1 MIITLCIWC
10 ISDVTKILI
19 APACFFVRFLKIELN
34 SSVPTSDR
42 RIHFLVSSN
51 NRKEYSRIIIII
63 LIIKWILCMYRWI
76 YYELFASTKKMNNKE
91 IPSTKIEP
99 IIKPKCNLFELVQ
112 YQCIIKDDRVIC
124 SPFVRIFKR
133 Y

>member
-1 MIITLCIWC
+1 
-10 ISDVTKILI
+10 
-19 APACFFVRFLKIELN
+19 
-34 SSVPTSDR
+34 
-42 RIHFLVSSN
+42 
-51 NRKEYSRIIIII
+51 
-63 LIIKWILCMYRWI
+63 
-76 YYELFASTKKMNNKE
+76 MNNKE

-133 Y
+133 CAGKPTV